1 MVLVLVLVMAQIRS
15 TKFCGIAREHQDT
28 EKEKKERTRTRVGV
42 QMQAA
47 AGASCILGH
56 HGGIEGQR
64 HEGMEASPGAGA
76 EVQV

>member
-1 MVLVLVLVMAQIRS
+1 MAQIRS

-28 EKEKKERTRTRVGV
+28 EKEKIERTRVGV

-47 AGASCILGH
+47 AGASCMLGH
-56 HGGIEGQR
+56 HGGLEGQR